1 MKVKSQTEV
10 AQSCLTPSD
19 LMDCSPPGS
28 SVHGIFQARVLEW
41 VPLPSAKCSLGISDF
56 LEEISSLSHSIVF
69 FCFFALIT
77 EKGFLIS
84 PFCFWNSAS
93 NGYIFPFLLCLSR
106 LFLAICKAS
115 PDNHFAFL
123 HFFPLGMVLIPAL
136 LLREPPPQIPSP
148 FPSPCSSSSETL
160 PRPMPLLL
168 EDPPPQRLSPSETP
182 LLRDPPY
189 SLCGVGAG
197 FLVPE
202 C

>member
-1 MKVKSQTEV
+1 MSDSVGPHRRQPTRLPHPRDSPGKNNGVGCHFLLQCLKVKSESEV
-10 AQSCLTPSD
+10 TQSCLTPSD

-93 NGYIFPFLLCLSR
+93 
-106 LFLAICKAS
+106 
-115 PDNHFAFL
+115 
-123 HFFPLGMVLIPAL
+123 
-136 LLREPPPQIPSP
+136 
-148 FPSPCSSSSETL
+148 
-160 PRPMPLLL
+160 
-168 EDPPPQRLSPSETP
+168 
-182 LLRDPPY
+182 
-189 SLCGVGAG
+189 
-197 FLVPE
+197 
-202 C
+202 